1 MTLPRARALKPF
13 TLLRDEALRF
23 ALRTTRRDCRHR
35 DAVSAQREP
44 VVARLQAAFENDLR
58 QFRRRLW
65 EWHKFTGRRQAR
77 RNPHC
82 RRRRA
87 MDSRRR
93 REKPEKILL
102 LPVGAHVMSLSK
114 TIHARGASVFVA
126 KNSVLII
133 TPAPI

>member
-1 MTLPRARALKPF
+1 
-13 TLLRDEALRF
+13 
-23 ALRTTRRDCRHR
+23 
-35 DAVSAQREP
+35 
-44 VVARLQAAFENDLR
+44 
-58 QFRRRLW
+58 
-65 EWHKFTGRRQAR
+65 
-77 RNPHC
+77 
-82 RRRRA
+82 